1 MDCDIRRPSVHTI
14 FGFDEVPGLTEFL
27 NQKAELS
34 DVLLKTSVKKLT
46 LLSAGKP
53 PKNPAELL
61 SSKEMTRLMDE
72 VTHRYPDR
80 YIIID
85 SPPPQLTA
93 ETSTLARQVDGVIL
107 VVKSGSTPRE
117 MVEEL
122 MESISR
128 EKVLGVVMNWFNLRS
143 SRYYGY
149 GKYNKYGQY
158 KRKK

>member
-1 MDCDIRRPSVHTI
+1 MAVFHDHGARRDAAHHRVVDARPN
-14 FGFDEVPGLTEFL
+14 FGLRCEV
-27 NQKAELS
+27 N
-34 DVLLKTSVKKLT
+34 
-46 LLSAGKP
+46 
-53 PKNPAELL
+53 NH
-61 SSKEMTRLMDE
+61 
-72 VTHRYPDR
+72 HRFT
-80 YIIID
+80 
-85 SPPPQLTA
+85 PPQLTA

-149 GKYNKYGQY
+149 GKYTKYGQY